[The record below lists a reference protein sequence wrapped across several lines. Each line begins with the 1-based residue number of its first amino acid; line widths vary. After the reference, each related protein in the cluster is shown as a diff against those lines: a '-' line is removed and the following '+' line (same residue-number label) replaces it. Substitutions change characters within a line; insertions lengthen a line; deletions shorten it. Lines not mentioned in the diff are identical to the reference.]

1 MFSKYIHT
9 NAPFD
14 IIYVD
19 GSNIKFVEVN
29 SCLSKPYKIYMSI
42 GELNF
47 AYENKDH
54 YELIIVIN
62 NEIFTLERLPIEQ
75 IYNQVKEINSI
86 NSLLSISNF
95 ELSLEVD

>member
-1 MFSKYIHT
+1 M
-9 NAPFD
+9 N
-14 IIYVD
+14 
-19 GSNIKFVEVN
+19 
-29 SCLSKPYKIYMSI
+29 LR
-42 GELNF
+42 
-47 AYENKDH
+47 KDH